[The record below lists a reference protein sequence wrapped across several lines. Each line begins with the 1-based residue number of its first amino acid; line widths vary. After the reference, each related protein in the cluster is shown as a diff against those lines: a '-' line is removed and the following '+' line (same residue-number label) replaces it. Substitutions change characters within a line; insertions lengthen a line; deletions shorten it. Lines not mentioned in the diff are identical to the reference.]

1 MKKLTLLAFMVMFS
15 LTVFSSNNKSTKD
28 EPIDKEILL
37 KSAGDKKKSFTTV
50 EEEKSLI
57 DLIEHEKYSSETSV
71 AKDKN
76 EEVAKQTING
86 ENNDKEHQCDGSY
99 TNGISKVD
107 FIKYRSFMRIWLT

>member
-37 KSAGDKKKSFTTV
+37 KSAGDKKKSFTT
-50 EEEKSLI
+50 EKEKSLI

-99 TNGISKVD
+99 TNGISIVD